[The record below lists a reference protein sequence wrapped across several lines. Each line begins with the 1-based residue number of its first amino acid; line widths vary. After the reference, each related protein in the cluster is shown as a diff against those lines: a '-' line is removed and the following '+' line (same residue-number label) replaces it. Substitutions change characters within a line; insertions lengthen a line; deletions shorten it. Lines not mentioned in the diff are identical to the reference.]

1 MLLSSPSA
9 SSPVLCTPSQ
19 RLKSSP
25 LVSQSTSPLSPTFS
39 SPLSAAQA
47 RRKSQYKA
55 MMPSPSTPKR
65 FPRHTV
71 SASVPLFESDAS
83 TPEQSQKE
91 FLRQRFQTRCFQ
103 RAAKAREC
111 AVKRKRHAHSD
122 DVFDDAMNDDK
133 EETEDEILKDVFFQ
147 RIVEHANRQ
156 TQHAYKLSY
165 ADEVGSSLDPDMEDL
180 GAWEAELHDT
190 ISLYDLNLFAELES
204 QSSPTWEELTPEE
217 REIAELQAYADEC
230 ERQAALANFEDI
242 PEAFWNDSD
251 LDEGDAD
258 AMDLS

>member
-1 MLLSSPSA
+1 MLLSPA
-9 SSPVLCTPSQ
+9 SSPVLRTPSH

-25 LVSQSTSPLSPTFS
+25 LDSQSTSPLSPTFS

-55 MMPSPSTPKR
+55 IMPSPSTPKR
-65 FPRHTV
+65 FPRRTV
-71 SASVPLFESDAS
+71 NISAPLFESDAS

-91 FLRQRFQTRCFQ
+91 FLRQRFKTRCFQ

-111 AVKRKRHAHSD
+111 AVKRKRHADSD
-122 DVFDDAMNDDK
+122 DVFDTMDDDK
-133 EETEDEILKDVFFQ
+133 EETEDEVLKDEFFQ
-147 RIVEHANRQ
+147 RIVEHANRR

-165 ADEVGSSLDPDMEDL
+165 ANEVGSSLDPDMEDL
-180 GAWEAELHDT
+180 GAWEAELHD
-190 ISLYDLNLFAELES
+190 SES
-204 QSSPTWEELTPEE
+204 QSLHRREELTPDE

-230 ERQAALANFEDI
+230 ERQAALADFEDI
-242 PEAFWNDSD
+242 PEAFWDDLD
-251 LDEGDAD
+251 LDEGEGD